1 MLRPLLRS
9 LLVMEGAK
17 PDEAEE
23 EKNVVPRGGIITGG
37 PAILESEDESY
48 CSEEDG
54 EEEEVVSHKMEK
66 DTELSMRIGIAKRR
80 DEEDDDHHHRR
91 ISVHQSSSSSSS
103 ATLST
108 PQVSESH
115 CTSCSLFVWWY
126 CSLLA
131 TSVKET
137 CSQNVTRHTHMHSNS
152 IVCITCIYTVLQPLL
167 VSACSAPLV
176 R

>member
-1 MLRPLLRS
+1 MLSRPLLRS

-48 CSEEDG
+48 CSE

-152 IVCITCIYTVLQPLL
+152 IVCIIYTVLQPLL